1 LCINVGNREENMSKI
16 LAVTLM
22 ASAVVLTL
30 ADLRSPTGDQRS
42 GVSAGS
48 TQIAQADRCPK
59 GKRYDYQSD
68 SCK

>member
-1 LCINVGNREENMSKI
+1 MSKI

-22 ASAVVLTL
+22 TSAIALTL
-30 ADLRSPTGDQRS
+30 VDLRTPTADQRS

-59 GKRYDYQSD
+59 GKRYDYQTE

>member
-1 LCINVGNREENMSKI
+1 MSKI

-22 ASAVVLTL
+22 TSAIALTVV
-30 ADLRSPTGDQRS
+30 DLRTQTADQRS

-48 TQIAQADRCPK
+48 TQFAQADRCPK

>member
-1 LCINVGNREENMSKI
+1 MSKI

-22 ASAVVLTL
+22 TSAIALTVV
-30 ADLRSPTGDQRS
+30 DLRTQTADQRS
-42 GVSAGS
+42 GVAAGS
-48 TQIAQADRCPK
+48 TQFAQADRCPK